1 MKRILLIAL
10 CLVCIV
16 GTVSA
21 YGLYI
26 SCPESVQVG
35 QPLKCS
41 IDSDEPAGY
50 TFDLVLYQS
59 QYTATEISRQ
69 SVTIQSTKNTQY
81 KLFDTQGLPAS
92 TYKVEVQFKTTSGDS
107 SLRSDSVTAQLVKL
121 IDRSGE
127 ITITAPLTQNL
138 ADALRIEGSIDKLG
152 ADGVEIEVRGPDGKI
167 FGPQW
172 VGTKKDVKNGA
183 GIFTQ
188 KVYVTGP
195 GAYEV
200 TFTDAKGYIGVIT
213 FQVSSPVTTVLT
225 TVPVTTV
232 KTTKVPTTVPPTT
245 LPTPTQSP
253 LSSLAVTGGLLGA
266 TLLAGTIAK
275 RRE

>member
-10 CLVCIV
+10 SLLCIV

-35 QPLKCS
+35 QPLRCS

-127 ITITAPLTQNL
+127 ITITSPLTQNL

-183 GIFTQ
+183 GVFTQ
-188 KVYVTGP
+188 KVYVTGT
-195 GAYEV
+195 GAHEV

-213 FQVSSPVTTVLT
+213 FQVGSPATTVQT

-232 KTTKVPTTVPPTT
+232 RTTTRIPTTVVPTTIPA
-245 LPTPTQSP
+245 PTQSP
-253 LSSLAVTGGLLGA
+253 LSSLAVAGGLAGAALLGGA
-266 TLLAGTIAK
+266 LAK
-275 RRE
+275 RR

>member
-10 CLVCIV
+10 CLLFLG

-26 SCPESVQVG
+26 SCPESVQAG
-35 QPLKCS
+35 LPIKCS

-50 TFDLVLYQS
+50 TFDLVMYQS

-69 SVTIQSTKNTQY
+69 SVTIQSSKNTQY
-81 KLFDTQGLPAS
+81 RLFDTQGLPGG
-92 TYKVEVQFKTTSGDS
+92 TYKMEVQYKTVSGDS

-121 IDRSGE
+121 IDRTSE
-127 ITITAPLTQNL
+127 ITINSPLTQNL
-138 ADALRIEGSIDKLG
+138 ADSLRIEGEITKLG
-152 ADGVEIEVRGPDGKI
+152 TDGVQIEVRGPDGKI

-172 VGTKKDVKNGA
+172 VGTTKDVKNNA

-188 KVYVTGP
+188 RVYVTGP
-195 GAYEV
+195 GSYDV
-200 TFTDAKGYIGVIT
+200 SFTDSKGFIGTIT
-213 FQVSSPVTTVLT
+213 FQVVSPVTSAQT

-232 KTTKVPTTVPPTT
+232 RTTPRPTTIVPTT
-245 LPTPTQSP
+245 LPTPTPSP
-253 LSSLAVTGGLLGA
+253 LSPLVVMGGLAGA
-266 TLLAGTIAK
+266 AVLAMAIK
-275 RRE
+275 RE